1 MTPQIS
7 SSKSQLPSSV
17 NRTLKKSL
25 CLLRLPLS
33 TTVRLL
39 HKAVG
44 SFLCCWYQLHME
56 YMKQLNYS
64 PHPPFITIYTLCTV
78 VSCTLQVWQHLFLN
92 LDCIIFKNFVYWKG
106 ILNFVFPMHTH
117 TKYANSARVMLQQ
130 SVLMYAVHGA
140 EWGSAESSNLL
151 TYGWR
156 LLLVFQLMEDKW
168 IRSISKYIFHHYIW
182 LRRHE
187 ENILFTWCRD

>member
-25 CLLRLPLS
+25 CLLWLPLS

-117 TKYANSARVMLQQ
+117 TKYAHSARVMLQQ
-130 SVLMYAVHGA
+130 SCANERCAWSRVGLCRKFKFVD
-140 EWGSAESSNLL
+140 L
-151 TYGWR
+151 
-156 LLLVFQLMEDKW
+156 
-168 IRSISKYIFHHYIW
+168 W
-182 LRRHE
+182 LKAPACVSVNGGQMNKE
-187 ENILFTWCRD
+187 YF